1 MCCSIAHHSLPLFLC
16 ASARNNLLLHSVA
29 CCIVPQ
35 HNSLCRGQALH
46 ATVVFLCAMGKNHA
60 LQHLMPLFFV
70 LQQEM
75 MCCCIP
81 WHCTSCCGMVHYTVA
96 LFTVLRNGAS
106 PCYCKDWWGTINLCS
121 IGCHSSVVT
130 VIWALLVVVFVWR
143 LLLCCCC
150 FCGGGD
156 NQPVWLWLWWHWWHG
171 GCCGWWHL
179 GFLCFLLQHCTF
191 LCSIL
196 WCYFCASALFYVP
209 QHCALCHGTVFC
221 AVGLFLC
228 HDTVFVKQHH
238 VLFCGNVIN
247 AMVLCFVPQPSM
259 MCCGI
264 VPCAAICAMA
274 LHFVPWHFC
283 ATALAMCHEC
293 CLLCHGIV
301 LHAMALFFVPQ
312 HCAICHVAWHAAAV
326 CVPKWFFVCVQ
337 WHCYF

>member
-1 MCCSIAHHSLPLFLC
+1 MAKLFMPRLC
-16 ASARNNLLLHSVA
+16 FF
-29 CCIVPQ
+29 VPW
-35 HNSLCRGQALH
+35 A
-46 ATVVFLCAMGKNHA
+46 KNHA

-171 GCCGWWHL
+171 GFLWLLLSWLFFAATLRIPVVLCAAALHFLPWHCAFCCG
-179 GFLCFLLQHCTF
+179 
-191 LCSIL
+191 
-196 WCYFCASALFYVP
+196 V
-209 QHCALCHGTVFC
+209 ALCHCAVFC

-228 HDTVFVKQHH
+228 HSV
-238 VLFCGNVIN
+238 
-247 AMVLCFVPQPSM
+247 VLCAV
-259 MCCGI
+259 
-264 VPCAAICAMA
+264 AM
-274 LHFVPWHFC
+274 
-283 ATALAMCHEC
+283 
-293 CLLCHGIV
+293 
-301 LHAMALFFVPQ
+301 
-312 HCAICHVAWHAAAV
+312 
-326 CVPKWFFVCVQ
+326 
-337 WHCYF
+337 